1 MSAGKAG
8 EAGLDVGKD
17 TNRGDTMDSVIED
30 AKCRLTEKIK
40 EEGEVLGEE
49 FLKVDSFL
57 NHKVAPSLLNNVGKA
72 IAKKFEDLG
81 VTKVLTAE
89 AAGNII
95 AYTTA
100 ANLLDQEPN
109 VEVVYAKKGVPTTM
123 SGEEIRTIQSP
134 TKKNK
139 TTLAVS
145 GNYFDSDDRVL
156 IVDDFLFTGRTAG
169 TLSEIMDALSVTVVG
184 YGFVIRKLGSG
195 GYKKLSKEGKPIF
208 SLVEIESMDP
218 QTGEIAF
225 VN

>member
-1 MSAGKAG
+1 M
-8 EAGLDVGKD
+8 ED
-17 TNRGDTMDSVIED
+17 NVIED
-30 AKCRLTEKIK
+30 ARNRLTKKIK

-57 NHKVAPSLLNNVGKA
+57 NHKVAPSLLNEVGKA

-81 VTKVLTAE
+81 ITKVLTAE

-100 ANLLDQEPN
+100 ANLLHEEPN

-123 SGEEIRTIQSP
+123 SGEEIRTIKSP

-145 GNYFDSDDRVL
+145 GNYFNPDDRVL
-156 IVDDFLFTGRTAG
+156 IVDDFLFTGRTAS
-169 TLSEIMDALSVTVVG
+169 TLAEIMEALSVTVVG
-184 YGFVIRKLGSG
+184 YGFVIRKSGSG
-195 GYKKLSKEGKPIF
+195 GYKKLSKEEKPIF
-208 SLVEIESMDP
+208 SLIEIESMDP
-218 QTGEIAF
+218 QTGHISF
-225 VN
+225 IN

>member
-1 MSAGKAG
+1 M
-8 EAGLDVGKD
+8 E
-17 TNRGDTMDSVIED
+17 SVIED
-30 AKCRLTEKIK
+30 VRKRFGEKIQ

-57 NHKVAPSLLNNVGKA
+57 NHKVAPSLLNDVGKA
-72 IAKKFEDLG
+72 ICEKFRQLG

-100 ANLLDQEPN
+100 ANLNKEGTN

-145 GNYFDSDDRVL
+145 GDYFDSDDRVL

-195 GYKKLSKEGKPIF
+195 GYERLSKEGKPIF
-208 SLVEIESMDP
+208 SLIEIESMDP
-218 QTGEIAF
+218 ETGEITF
-225 VN
+225 SD

>member
-1 MSAGKAG
+1 MA
-8 EAGLDVGKD
+8 
-17 TNRGDTMDSVIED
+17 SVID
-30 AKCRLTEKIK
+30 DVRGRLIEKIN

-57 NHKVAPSLLNNVGKA
+57 NHKVAPSLLNDVGKA
-72 IAKKFEDLG
+72 ICEKFQELG

-100 ANLLDQEPN
+100 ANLNEEERD

-123 SGEEIRTIQSP
+123 SGEEIRTIKSP
-134 TKKNK
+134 TKENK

-145 GNYFDSDDRVL
+145 GDYFAPDDRVL

-169 TLSEIMDALSVTVVG
+169 TLSEIMEALSVTVVG

-195 GYKKLSKEGKPIF
+195 GYDRLSKEGKPIF

-218 QTGEIAF
+218 ETGEISFA
-225 VN
+225 N

>member
-1 MSAGKAG
+1 MSSLIT
-8 EAGLDVGKD
+8 EVRQQL
-17 TNRGDTMDSVIED
+17 I
-30 AKCRLTEKIK
+30 EKIR
-40 EEGEVLGEE
+40 EEGQVLGEE

-57 NHKVAPSLLNNVGKA
+57 NHKVAPALLNDVGKA
-72 IAKKFEDLG
+72 IAEKFKELG

-100 ANLLDQEPN
+100 ANFLERQRD

-123 SGEEIRTIQSP
+123 SGEEIRSIQSP

-145 GNYFDSDDRVL
+145 GNYFEPEDRVL

-169 TLSEIMDALSVTVVG
+169 TLTDIMGSLSVPVVG
-184 YGFVIRKLGSG
+184 YGFVIRKKGSG
-195 GYKKLSKEGKPIF
+195 GYKKLKKRGKSIF
-208 SLVEIESMDP
+208 SLVEIESMNP
-218 QTGEIAF
+218 KTGEITF
-225 VN
+225 GGTS

>member
-1 MSAGKAG
+1 MSEIISSARKA
-8 EAGLDVGKD
+8 L
-17 TNRGDTMDSVIED
+17 I
-30 AKCRLTEKIK
+30 EKIR
-40 EEGEVLGEE
+40 ENGEVLGKE

-57 NHKVAPSLLNNVGKA
+57 NHKVSPALLNTIGQA
-72 IAKKFEDLG
+72 MAEKFGDLG

-100 ANLLDQEPN
+100 ENLTDQGKE

-123 SGEEIRTIQSP
+123 SGEEIRTIKSP

-145 GNYFDSDDRVL
+145 GNFFEPEDRVL

-169 TLSEIMDALSVTVVG
+169 TLTNIMEALSVTVVG
-184 YGFVIRKLGSG
+184 YGFVIRKVGSG
-195 GYKKLSKEGKPIF
+195 GYKKLKGTGKPIF

-218 QTGEIAF
+218 KTGEINF
-225 VN
+225 GSNL

>member
-1 MSAGKAG
+1 MSNLIAKAR
-8 EAGLDVGKD
+8 EQL
-17 TNRGDTMDSVIED
+17 I
-30 AKCRLTEKIK
+30 EKIR
-40 EEGEVLGEE
+40 EEGQVLGEE

-57 NHKVAPSLLNNVGKA
+57 NHKVTPALLNNVGKA
-72 IAKKFEDLG
+72 IAEKFKELG

-100 ANLLDQEPN
+100 TNFLDRKKD

-145 GNYFDSDDRVL
+145 GNYFESEDRVL
-156 IVDDFLFTGRTAG
+156 IVDDFLFTGRTAS
-169 TLSEIMDALSVTVVG
+169 TLTNIMDSLSVPVVG
-184 YGFVIRKLGSG
+184 YGFVIRKKGSG
-195 GYKKLSKEGKPIF
+195 GYETLKGKGKPIF
-208 SLVEIESMDP
+208 SLVEIESMNP
-218 QTGEIAF
+218 ETGEITF
-225 VN
+225 SN

>member
-1 MSAGKAG
+1 MGKIID
-8 EAGLDVGKD
+8 DV
-17 TNRGDTMDSVIED
+17 R
-30 AKCRLTEKIK
+30 EKLIQK
-40 EEGEVLGEE
+40 IRSEGEVLGEE

-57 NHKVAPSLLNNVGKA
+57 NHKVAPAMLNAIGKA
-72 IAKKFEDLG
+72 IAEKFEDLG

-100 ANLLDQEPN
+100 ANLLDQDEN

-123 SGEEIRTIQSP
+123 TGEEIRTIQSP

-169 TLSEIMDALSVTVVG
+169 TLSEIMEALSVEVVG
-184 YGFVIRKLGSG
+184 YGFVIRKKGSG
-195 GYKKLSKEGKPIF
+195 GYKKLSRTGKPIF
-208 SLVEIESMDP
+208 SLIEIESMDP
-218 QTGEIAF
+218 QSGEITF
-225 VN
+225 IH

>member
-1 MSAGKAG
+1 MG
-8 EAGLDVGKD
+8 EIIDDVRK
-17 TNRGDTMDSVIED
+17 
-30 AKCRLTEKIK
+30 RLIHKIK
-40 EEGEVLGEE
+40 VEGEVLGEE

-57 NHKVAPSLLNNVGKA
+57 NHKVAPALLNAIGKA
-72 IAKKFEDLG
+72 IAEKFEDLG

-100 ANLLDQEPN
+100 ENLLGQDEN

-123 SGEEIRTIQSP
+123 TGEEIRTIQSP

-145 GNYFDSDDRVL
+145 GDYFDSDDRIL

-169 TLSEIMDALSVTVVG
+169 TLSEIMEALSVEVVG
-184 YGFVIRKLGSG
+184 YGFVIRKKGSG
-195 GYKKLSKEGKPIF
+195 GYKKLSRTGKPIF

-218 QTGEIAF
+218 QAGEITF
-225 VN
+225 IN

>member
-1 MSAGKAG
+1 MGKIID
-8 EAGLDVGKD
+8 DVRKKL
-17 TNRGDTMDSVIED
+17 IQ
-30 AKCRLTEKIK
+30 KIK
-40 EEGEVLGEE
+40 SEGEVLGEE

-57 NHKVAPSLLNNVGKA
+57 NHKVAPAMLNAIGKA
-72 IAKKFEDLG
+72 IAEKFEDLG

-100 ANLLDQEPN
+100 ENLLDQDEN

-123 SGEEIRTIQSP
+123 TGEEIRTIQSP

-145 GNYFDSDDRVL
+145 GNYFNSNDRVL

-169 TLSEIMDALSVTVVG
+169 TLSEIMEALSVEVVG
-184 YGFVIRKLGSG
+184 YGFVIRKKGSG
-195 GYKKLSKEGKPIF
+195 GYKKLSRTGKPIF

-218 QTGEIAF
+218 QTGEINF
-225 VN
+225 IQ

>member
-1 MSAGKAG
+1 MGKIID
-8 EAGLDVGKD
+8 DVRDKLI
-17 TNRGDTMDSVIED
+17 R
-30 AKCRLTEKIK
+30 KIK
-40 EEGEVLGEE
+40 SEGEVLGEE

-57 NHKVAPSLLNNVGKA
+57 NHKVAPAMLNAIGKA
-72 IAKKFEDLG
+72 IAEKFEDLG

-100 ANLLDQEPN
+100 ENLLDQDEN

-123 SGEEIRTIQSP
+123 TGEEIRTIQSP

-145 GNYFDSDDRVL
+145 GNYFNSNDRVL

-169 TLSEIMDALSVTVVG
+169 TLSEIM
-184 YGFVIRKLGSG
+184 
-195 GYKKLSKEGKPIF
+195 E
-208 SLVEIESMDP
+208 
-218 QTGEIAF
+218 
-225 VN
+225 

>member
-1 MSAGKAG
+1 MAEIITSARNALIK
-8 EAGLDVGKD
+8 
-17 TNRGDTMDSVIED
+17 
-30 AKCRLTEKIK
+30 KIK
-40 EEGEVLGEE
+40 EEGEVLGKE

-57 NHKVAPSLLNNVGKA
+57 NHKVAPALLNNVGKA
-72 IAKKFEDLG
+72 IAKEFEDLG

-100 ANLLDQEPN
+100 ANLLEQEPN
-109 VEVVYAKKGVPTTM
+109 VEVVYAKKGVPATM
-123 SGEEIRTIQSP
+123 SGEEIRTIKSP

-139 TTLAVS
+139 TTLAIS

-184 YGFVIRKLGSG
+184 YGFVIRKKGSG
-195 GYKKLSKEGKPIF
+195 GYKKLSQEGKPIF

-218 QTGEIAF
+218 QTGDIAF

>member
-1 MSAGKAG
+1 M
-8 EAGLDVGKD
+8 ED
-17 TNRGDTMDSVIED
+17 VIED
-30 AKCRLTEKIK
+30 VRIRLREKIK
-40 EEGEVLGEE
+40 EEGEVLGKE

-57 NHKVAPSLLNNVGKA
+57 NHKVAPSLLNDVGKA
-72 IAKKFEDLG
+72 ICEKFQKLG

-100 ANLLDQEPN
+100 ANLNKEETN
-109 VEVVYAKKGVPTTM
+109 VEVVYAKKGVPSTM
-123 SGEEIRTIQSP
+123 SGEEIRTIRSP

-145 GNYFDSDDRVL
+145 GDYFDQDDRVL

-195 GYKKLSKEGKPIF
+195 GYERLSKEGKPIF
-208 SLVEIESMDP
+208 SLIEIESMNP
-218 QTGEIAF
+218 ETGDISF
-225 VN
+225 SN

>member
-1 MSAGKAG
+1 
-8 EAGLDVGKD
+8 
-17 TNRGDTMDSVIED
+17 MDNVIEN
-30 AKCRLTEKIK
+30 AKERLIEKIK
-40 EEGEVLGEE
+40 AEGEVLGEE

-57 NHKVAPSLLNNVGKA
+57 NHKVAPSLLNEVGKA
-72 IAKKFEDLG
+72 ISRKFEDLG

-100 ANLLDQEPN
+100 ANLIDQEPD

-145 GNYFDSDDRVL
+145 GDYFDPDDRVL

-169 TLSEIMDALSVTVVG
+169 TLSDIMDALSVTVVG
-184 YGFVIRKLGSG
+184 YGFVIRKQGSG
-195 GYKKLSKEGKPIF
+195 GYQRLSKENKPIF
-208 SLVEIESMDP
+208 SLVDIESMDP
-218 QTGEIAF
+218 ERGEIIFA
-225 VN
+225 N

>member
-1 MSAGKAG
+1 MGKIID
-8 EAGLDVGKD
+8 DVRDKLI
-17 TNRGDTMDSVIED
+17 R
-30 AKCRLTEKIK
+30 KIK
-40 EEGEVLGEE
+40 SEGEVLGEE

-57 NHKVAPSLLNNVGKA
+57 NHKVAPAMLNAIGKA
-72 IAKKFEDLG
+72 IAEKFEDLG

-100 ANLLDQEPN
+100 ENLLDQDEN

-123 SGEEIRTIQSP
+123 TGEEIRTIQSP

-145 GNYFDSDDRVL
+145 GNYFDSDDKVL

-169 TLSEIMDALSVTVVG
+169 TLSEIMEALSVEVVG
-184 YGFVIRKLGSG
+184 YGFVIRKKGSG
-195 GYKKLSKEGKPIF
+195 GYKKLSRTGKPIF

-218 QTGEIAF
+218 QTGEINF
-225 VN
+225 IQ

>member
-1 MSAGKAG
+1 MGKIID
-8 EAGLDVGKD
+8 DVREKL
-17 TNRGDTMDSVIED
+17 IQ
-30 AKCRLTEKIK
+30 KIK
-40 EEGEVLGEE
+40 SEGEVLGEE

-57 NHKVAPSLLNNVGKA
+57 NHKVAPAMLNAIGKA
-72 IAKKFEDLG
+72 IAEKFEDLG

-100 ANLLDQEPN
+100 ENLLDQDEN

-123 SGEEIRTIQSP
+123 TGEEIRTIQSP

-145 GNYFDSDDRVL
+145 GNYFNSNDRVL

-169 TLSEIMDALSVTVVG
+169 TLSEIMEALSVEVVG
-184 YGFVIRKLGSG
+184 YGFVIRKKGSG
-195 GYKKLSKEGKPIF
+195 GYKKLSQTGKPIF

-218 QTGEIAF
+218 QTGEITF
-225 VN
+225 IQ

>member
-1 MSAGKAG
+1 MGKIID
-8 EAGLDVGKD
+8 DVRDKLI
-17 TNRGDTMDSVIED
+17 R
-30 AKCRLTEKIK
+30 KIK
-40 EEGEVLGEE
+40 SEGEVLGEE

-57 NHKVAPSLLNNVGKA
+57 NHKVAPAMLNAIGKA
-72 IAKKFEDLG
+72 IAEKFEDLG

-100 ANLLDQEPN
+100 ENLLDQDEN

-123 SGEEIRTIQSP
+123 TGEEIRTIQSP

-145 GNYFDSDDRVL
+145 GNYFDSDDKVL

-169 TLSEIMDALSVTVVG
+169 TLSEIMEALSVEVVG
-184 YGFVIRKLGSG
+184 YGFVIRKKGSG
-195 GYKKLSKEGKPIF
+195 GYKKLSRTGKPIF
-208 SLVEIESMDP
+208 SLVEIEAMDP
-218 QTGEIAF
+218 QTGEINF
-225 VN
+225 IQ

>member
-1 MSAGKAG
+1 MGKIID
-8 EAGLDVGKD
+8 DV
-17 TNRGDTMDSVIED
+17 R
-30 AKCRLTEKIK
+30 EKLIRK
-40 EEGEVLGEE
+40 IRSEGEVLGEE

-57 NHKVAPSLLNNVGKA
+57 NHKVAPAMLNAIGKA
-72 IAKKFEDLG
+72 IAEKFEDLG

-100 ANLLDQEPN
+100 ENLLDQDEN

-123 SGEEIRTIQSP
+123 TGEEIRTIQSP

-169 TLSEIMDALSVTVVG
+169 TLSEIMEALSVEVVG
-184 YGFVIRKLGSG
+184 YGFVIRKKGSG
-195 GYKKLSKEGKPIF
+195 GYKKLSRTGKPIF

-218 QTGEIAF
+218 QTGEITF
-225 VN
+225 IQ

>member
-1 MSAGKAG
+1 MGKIID
-8 EAGLDVGKD
+8 DV
-17 TNRGDTMDSVIED
+17 R
-30 AKCRLTEKIK
+30 EKLIRK
-40 EEGEVLGEE
+40 IRSEGEVLGEE

-57 NHKVAPSLLNNVGKA
+57 NHKVAPAMLNAIGKA
-72 IAKKFEDLG
+72 IAEKFEDLG

-100 ANLLDQEPN
+100 ENLLDQDKN

-123 SGEEIRTIQSP
+123 TGEEIRTIQSP

-169 TLSEIMDALSVTVVG
+169 TLSEIMEALSVEVVG
-184 YGFVIRKLGSG
+184 YGFVIRKKGSG
-195 GYKKLSKEGKPIF
+195 GYKKLSRTGKPIF

-218 QTGEIAF
+218 QTGEITF
-225 VN
+225 IQ

>member
-1 MSAGKAG
+1 MG
-8 EAGLDVGKD
+8 EIIDDVRK
-17 TNRGDTMDSVIED
+17 
-30 AKCRLTEKIK
+30 RLIHKIK
-40 EEGEVLGEE
+40 VEGEVLGEE

-57 NHKVAPSLLNNVGKA
+57 NHKVAPALLNAIGKA
-72 IAKKFEDLG
+72 IAEKFEDLG

-100 ANLLDQEPN
+100 ENLLGQDEN

-123 SGEEIRTIQSP
+123 TGEEIRTIQSP

-145 GNYFDSDDRVL
+145 GDYFDSDDRIL

-169 TLSEIMDALSVTVVG
+169 TLSEIMEALSVEVVG
-184 YGFVIRKLGSG
+184 YGFVIRKKGSG
-195 GYKKLSKEGKPIF
+195 GYKKLSRTGKPIF

-218 QTGEIAF
+218 QAGEITF
-225 VN
+225 IQ

>member
-1 MSAGKAG
+1 MSDIIESA
-8 EAGLDVGKD
+8 
-17 TNRGDTMDSVIED
+17 RDSLIENI
-30 AKCRLTEKIK
+30 REK
-40 EEGEVLGEE
+40 GEVLGKE

-57 NHKVAPSLLNNVGKA
+57 NHKVSPALLNTVGQA
-72 IAKKFEDLG
+72 MAEKFGDLG

-100 ANLLDQEPN
+100 ENLTNRGKE

-123 SGEEIRTIQSP
+123 SGEEVRTITSP

-145 GNYFDSDDRVL
+145 GNFFEPEDRVL
-156 IVDDFLFTGRTAG
+156 IVDDFLFTGRTAS
-169 TLSEIMDALSVTVVG
+169 TLADIMEALSVTVVG
-184 YGFVIRKLGSG
+184 YGFVIRKKGSG
-195 GYKKLSKEGKPIF
+195 GYEKLKNTGKPIF

-218 QTGEIAF
+218 KTGKITFASDSRS
-225 VN
+225 

>member
-1 MSAGKAG
+1 MTEIINLARKA
-8 EAGLDVGKD
+8 LIK
-17 TNRGDTMDSVIED
+17 
-30 AKCRLTEKIK
+30 KIR

-57 NHKVAPSLLNNVGKA
+57 NHKVSPALLNDVGRA
-72 IAKKFEDLG
+72 IAEKFGDLG

-100 ANLLDQEPN
+100 ENLTRRGKE

-123 SGEEIRTIQSP
+123 SGEEVRTIQSP

-145 GNYFDSDDRVL
+145 GNYFDGDDRVL
-156 IVDDFLFTGRTAG
+156 IVDDFLFTGRTAS
-169 TLSEIMDALSVTVVG
+169 TLTDIMEAQSVTVVG
-184 YGFVIRKLGSG
+184 YGFVIRKRGSG
-195 GYKKLSKEGKPIF
+195 GYKKLRKTGKPIF
-208 SLVEIESMDP
+208 SLVEIQSMDP
-218 QTGEIAF
+218 TTGEICF
-225 VN
+225 GSVSDT

>member
-1 MSAGKAG
+1 MG
-8 EAGLDVGKD
+8 EIIDDVRK
-17 TNRGDTMDSVIED
+17 
-30 AKCRLTEKIK
+30 RLIHKIK
-40 EEGEVLGEE
+40 VEGEVLGEE

-57 NHKVAPSLLNNVGKA
+57 NHKVAPALLNAIGKA
-72 IAKKFEDLG
+72 IAEKFEDLG

-100 ANLLDQEPN
+100 ENLLGQDEN

-123 SGEEIRTIQSP
+123 TGEEIRTIQSP

-145 GNYFDSDDRVL
+145 GDYFDSDDRIL

-169 TLSEIMDALSVTVVG
+169 TLSEIMEALSVEVVG
-184 YGFVIRKLGSG
+184 YGFVIRKKGSG
-195 GYKKLSKEGKPIF
+195 GYKKLSRTGKPIF
-208 SLVEIESMDP
+208 SLVEIESMNP
-218 QTGEIAF
+218 QAGEITF
-225 VN
+225 IN

>member
-1 MSAGKAG
+1 MSEIISLARNA
-8 EAGLDVGKD
+8 L
-17 TNRGDTMDSVIED
+17 I
-30 AKCRLTEKIK
+30 EKIRDK
-40 EEGEVLGEE
+40 GEVLGEE

-57 NHKVAPSLLNNVGKA
+57 NHKVSPVLLNDVGRA
-72 IAKKFEDLG
+72 IAEKFGDLG

-100 ANLLDQEPN
+100 ENLTSRGKE

-123 SGEEIRTIQSP
+123 SGEEVRTIQSP

-145 GNYFDSDDRVL
+145 GNYFNGEDRVL
-156 IVDDFLFTGRTAG
+156 IVDDFLFTGRTAS
-169 TLSEIMDALSVTVVG
+169 TLTDIMEAQSVTVVG
-184 YGFVIRKLGSG
+184 YGFVIRKKGSG
-195 GYKKLSKEGKPIF
+195 GYKKLNKTGKPIF

-218 QTGEIAF
+218 TTGEVCFGSISET
-225 VN
+225 